1 MALGSKLKTEKVCGS
16 FSLILGNGVS
26 NELLTKLTY
35 FVPFQKTQ
43 VLANFDEHKFE
54 VNFHLPASL
63 ERPGSTIAKV
73 ASAASDFVAT

>member
-1 MALGSKLKTEKVCGS
+1 M
-16 FSLILGNGVS
+16 ILGKGVRK
-26 NELLTKLTY
+26 ELLTKLTY

-43 VLANFDEHKFE
+43 VLAIFDEQKFE

-73 ASAASDFVAT
+73 ASTASDFVAT

>member
-16 FSLILGNGVS
+16 FNLILGNGVS
-26 NELLTKLTY
+26 KELLT
-35 FVPFQKTQ
+35 TQ
-43 VLANFDEHKFE
+43 VSAIFDEQKFE

-63 ERPGSTIAKV
+63 ERPGSTIARV